1 MANRVSG
8 NITSHSSGQR
18 YALPLSSSVIE
29 NSKMRVLVFI
39 FLILVTQLSHSEY
52 NAKIFNDKE
61 KGYFIKYPSDWIAG
75 VYRSGVVVANVSNRQ
90 NDTGISIRLYDY
102 DGNED
107 SFIQRYVKSVES
119 DLSIKL
125 RDRENG
131 YVSGQAFIDLKFSP
145 VFRGS
150 SFEHIH
156 RIHLFH
162 EQNVA
167 LVMQAGCPA
176 DNAIQLIPVLVQSLD
191 SLWVYNKAKLR
202 K

>member
-1 MANRVSG
+1 
-8 NITSHSSGQR
+8 
-18 YALPLSSSVIE
+18 
-29 NSKMRVLVFI
+29 MRVLVFI
-39 FLILVTQLSHSEY
+39 FIILVTQYSYSGD

-61 KGYFIKYPSDWIAG
+61 KGYFVKYPSDWIAG
-75 VYRSGVVVANVSNRQ
+75 VYRSGVVVANIANRQ
-90 NDTGISIRLYDY
+90 NDAGISIRLYDY

-107 SFIQRYVKSVES
+107 FFIQRYVKSVES
-119 DLSIKL
+119 DLSTKL
-125 RDRENG
+125 RDRENR
-131 YVSGQAFIDLKFSP
+131 YASGQEFFDLKFSP

-150 SFEHIH
+150 NFEHLH
-156 RIHLFH
+156 RIHLFP

-176 DNAIQLIPVLVQSLD
+176 DNAIQLMPVLGQSLD